1 MKKFK
6 KIIFALVVLII
17 LGAIFNSTNKNDST
31 TSNNSSSK
39 KETIVVNET
48 KENTNAKTEQTN
60 QERKEE
66 ERKEERNEEK
76 QEEKKSSNSIEL
88 NKEMIVGKY
97 TIVFT
102 EYKIIK
108 DTNNKPVLRVTYN
121 WKNNDDK
128 SAYPFMTFSLKGFQD
143 KVETDNMVMVLNN
156 VDLGKG
162 QKEIKPGGEIKGA
175 HTIVGIESLDKP
187 LTLELDKSISFKKK
201 PFTVELNLKD
211 IK

>member
-48 KENTNAKTEQTN
+48 KENTNAKTEQT
-60 QERKEE
+60 KE

>member
-1 MKKFK
+1 
-6 KIIFALVVLII
+6 
-17 LGAIFNSTNKNDST
+17 
-31 TSNNSSSK
+31 
-39 KETIVVNET
+39 
-48 KENTNAKTEQTN
+48 
-60 QERKEE
+60 
-66 ERKEERNEEK
+66 
-76 QEEKKSSNSIEL
+76 
-88 NKEMIVGKY
+88 MIVGKY

-102 EYKIIK
+102 EYKIVK